1 MKTLLLD
8 QDEWD
13 LVLDVNGN
21 IAVAEN
27 PYAMAQDAAS
37 ACRAFLSEQ
46 WYNTTLG
53 IDYFNL
59 LGNAPNLP
67 LLRTKL
73 VSQVKLTV
81 PGVVAAQ
88 VFFTQFVDRRI
99 GGQVQVTD
107 SSGKITGA
115 AF

>member
-8 QDEWD
+8 QVLWD

-21 IAVAEN
+21 IAVAED

-37 ACRAFLSEQ
+37 ACRTFLAEQ

-59 LGNAPNLP
+59 LGTAPNLP

-73 VSQVKLTV
+73 INQVKLTV
-81 PGVVAAQ
+81 PGVKAAQ

-99 GGQVQVTD
+99 GGQVQVAD
-107 SSGKITGA
+107 ADGKITAA